1 MSTDEA
7 TAADPTV
14 DHPAAAD
21 RTAAADHPAASDHP
35 NAADHPAASDHPAP
49 ADRTAAADHPAA
61 SDRTSADDAT
71 AIANELYR
79 YAELI
84 DAGQFAEVGELMEHC
99 SFVYG
104 PERTPGPSG
113 SQAVADSYRSMV
125 ITYSDGTPRTRHVTT
140 NPIIS
145 IDGDTAEVR
154 SAYTVMQQAGD
165 TPLQAIVGGRYR
177 DRLHRID
184 GRWRFVERQFLVD
197 LVGDLSRHLRI
208 DLPSDIDKPSDI
220 NLPSDID
227 QPTSKEQ
234 RP

>member
-7 TAADPTV
+7 TAADP
-14 DHPAAAD
+14 
-21 RTAAADHPAASDHP
+21 
-35 NAADHPAASDHPAP
+35 AP
-49 ADRTAAADHPAA
+49 AGRAAP
-61 SDRTSADDAT
+61 DDAT
-71 AIANELYR
+71 AIANELYL

-125 ITYSDGTPRTRHVTT
+125 VTYSDGTPRTRHVTT

-145 IDGDTAEVR
+145 IDGDTAVVR
-154 SAYTVMQQAGD
+154 SAYTVMQQAGG

-177 DRLHRID
+177 DRLHCID
-184 GRWRFVERQFLVD
+184 GRWRFVERHFLVD
-197 LVGDLSRHLRI
+197 FVGDLSRHLRI
-208 DLPSDIDKPSDI
+208 DLPPDIDQRSDVDQPYDIDQPSDIDQPYDI
-220 NLPSDID
+220 DQPAGTDQPPGTDQPSDID

-234 RP
+234 RL

>member
-7 TAADPTV
+7 KAADRTLADRTAAHHAADHPAPPDRTAAHA

-21 RTAAADHPAASDHP
+21 QSAA
-35 NAADHPAASDHPAP
+35 
-49 ADRTAAADHPAA
+49 
-61 SDRTSADDAT
+61 ADDAT
-71 AIANELYR
+71 AIANELFL

-113 SQAVADSYRSMV
+113 CEAVADSYRSMV
-125 ITYSDGTPRTRHVTT
+125 VTYSDGTPRTRHMTT

-184 GRWRFVERQFLVD
+184 GRWRFVERHFLVD
-197 LVGDLSRHLRI
+197 FVGDLSRHLRI
-208 DLPSDIDKPSDI
+208 DLPP
-220 NLPSDID
+220 DID
-227 QPTSKEQ
+227 QP
-234 RP
+234 